1 MDRSSTARPFW
12 RVCIV
17 RTCRQQSYLSASTIL
32 LMRSIVRVLLN
43 SLLGPRLL
51 VANCCNA
58 STAAASHPAPPLR
71 KIQSQQQFS
80 AQENISLFASLQQQL
95 QPKSRTR
102 SRQAAAQNTAWAG
115 ILASRVCRHLLRQ
128 KAKTTY
134 ETTSSSTTLV

>member
-1 MDRSSTARPFW
+1 
-12 RVCIV
+12 
-17 RTCRQQSYLSASTIL
+17 
-32 LMRSIVRVLLN
+32 MRSIVRVLLN

-95 QPKSRTR
+95 QPKSRTS